1 MTSEHWEERRG
12 VGDGGEKKE
21 GGEKEKRGRRKER
34 GEEKGK
40 REEDSGE
47 KTGRRGRKRKGVM
60 WSISRRTMHFS
71 TFLT

>member
-1 MTSEHWEERRG
+1 MVERRR
-12 VGDGGEKKE
+12 KE
-21 GGEKEKRGRRKER
+21 GEKEKRGRGKER